1 MMEMILVNCSLANT
15 NQIKKGTVIYCGGI
29 SQEMKTVMSM
39 AVIGDYIYQVKWD
52 LGLFVYKQVNKR
64 FDEKN
69 DKFHLH
75 AARRFLIQSLVPEML
90 SQQNFL
96 GRYNFI
102 TKNMD
107 DQKYSRI
114 SIVIVKKYGQGAGWY
129 WMIKFSCKFFALAQ
143 YWDELSLSANTLTES
158 DTYQVQDNPRDI
170 IHISGGNDYYAFVLN
185 YNYDPNN
192 IFSDKSI
199 PLILEI
205 PVYRSAINDDKIIG
219 YLCDETS
226 SNDKITW
233 IIKRTSC
240 QVKEKLK
247 NNILQITYGFTAKS
261 KLYLMSNTHMKVF
274 IMSKSLLNQTDHS
287 VEIVV
292 KKFSDVFDCKK
303 VTDDGP
309 DYGSDD
315 YIDVDVKHEYNKQF
329 VYIFFIYTITALVLV
344 ILCGGYL
351 ISFVIVKDVNNSNEL
366 IARNC
371 PCCMVKVSI
380 SELNSTEPRSYS
392 LHQKYPF
399 DTERRRNVNSV
410 KSSADNLSKNSR
422 NKKN

>member
-1 MMEMILVNCSLANT
+1 MLKVVLVNCSLANT
-15 NQIKKGTVIYCGGI
+15 NQIKKGTIVYCGGI
-29 SQEMKTVMSM
+29 GQEMKTVMSM

-64 FDEKN
+64 FDEQN
-69 DKFHLH
+69 DRFHLH

-90 SQQNFL
+90 AQQNFL

-158 DTYQVQDNPRDI
+158 DTYQVRDNPRDI

-192 IFSDKSI
+192 IFSDKSM

-205 PVYRSAINDDKIIG
+205 AVYRSEINDDKIIG
-219 YLCDETS
+219 YLCDES
-226 SNDKITW
+226 SSKNKISW
-233 IIKRTSC
+233 IVKSTSC
-240 QVKEKLK
+240 KVTVKLT
-247 NNILQITYGFTAKS
+247 NNIAQITYGFTAKS
-261 KLYLMSNTHMKVF
+261 KLYLMSNTHMKVL
-274 IMSKSLLNQTDHS
+274 IMSKSLLNQTEHS
-287 VEIVV
+287 VEVRV

-309 DYGSDD
+309 DYVSDD
-315 YIDVDVKHEYNKQF
+315 YVDVNVEQEYDKKM
-329 VYIFFIYTITALVLV
+329 VYIFFIYTIIALVLV
-344 ILCGGYL
+344 ILCGGYI
-351 ISFVIVKDVNNSNEL
+351 ISFVIIKDVKNSNEL

-371 PCCMVKVSI
+371 PCCMVKVSM
-380 SELNSTEPRSYS
+380 SEMASSRASSYS
-392 LHQKYPF
+392 VRPPPYSF
-399 DTERRRNVNSV
+399 DAERRSSV
-410 KSSADNLSKNSR
+410 YPARSNPDNSR
-422 NKKN
+422 KNKEK